1 MPTVAFTP
9 NLERHL
15 SVPASEVGGGTVGA
29 ALAEVFAAN
38 PRLRSYLVD
47 DQGHLR
53 QHVTVFVDGRAI
65 ADPQGLSDAV
75 GEASEI
81 FVMQALSGG

>member
-15 SVPASEVGGGTVGA
+15 SVPASEVEGGTVSA
-29 ALAEVFAAN
+29 ALAAVFATN
-38 PRLRSYLVD
+38 PRLKSYIVD
-47 DQGHLR
+47 DQGRLR

-65 ADPQGLSDAV
+65 ADPQGLSDTV

>member
-15 SVPASEVGGGTVGA
+15 DCPAVEVGPGTVFE
-29 ALAEVFAAN
+29 ALTEAFTQN
-38 PRLRSYLVD
+38 PRLRSYIVD
-47 DQGHLR
+47 DQGRLR
-53 QHVTVFVDGRAI
+53 QHVAVFVGGELIVDRKNMT
-65 ADPQGLSDAV
+65 DPV
-75 GEASEI
+75 GPDDDV